1 MKYNHGVSH
10 WIRMTKNVHLHLFE
24 QVIEEGRVAEIDA
37 GLPMSCEDSLY
48 SNIYLYVAL

>member
-1 MKYNHGVSH
+1 MQYNHGVCH

-24 QVIEEGRVAEIDA
+24 QVIEERRAAEIDG
-37 GLPMSCEDSLY
+37 GLSMYCEDRLY